1 MLVLYTRSH
10 CTNCKLV
17 KETLEQ
23 NNVTFNVVDL
33 MQDPQ
38 ALEDVKS
45 CGLVM
50 LPILHD
56 EDGYF
61 NWDDTRADKY
71 KKGEQK

>member
-1 MLVLYTRSH
+1 MLVLYTRPH
-10 CTNCKLV
+10 CPNCKLV
-17 KETLEQ
+17 KTALEQ
-23 NNVTFNVVDL
+23 SNVAFDAVDL

-38 ALEDVKS
+38 ALEAVKS

-61 NWDDTRADKY
+61 NWDDARADKY
-71 KKGEQK
+71 KKGE